1 MALCLSLT
9 GFSQSK
15 IYENWPSQAVGRSL
29 TLFTFRSDS
38 LFNDPQMISILQMD
52 KEALEWYRV
61 DLAYSDSTLV
71 TTSGLARSQNAAA
84 AINGSYFD
92 MKNGG
97 SVTYME
103 IDGRMIDTT
112 RNARRSHING
122 AVIIGH
128 NGRLVVEPA
137 RSDEAYARSEDEE
150 DVLVS
155 GPLLISNGVPE
166 NLPATAFVTTRHPRT
181 CLCITPEAILFI
193 TIDGRR
199 ETAAGM
205 DLHDVQAFL
214 ISLGCVDAVN
224 MDGGG
229 STTMWIHGVNG
240 GRIVNHPSDRTG
252 ERPVANA
259 LVIIRRIR

>member
-1 MALCLSLT
+1 
-9 GFSQSK
+9 
-15 IYENWPSQAVGRSL
+15 
-29 TLFTFRSDS
+29 
-38 LFNDPQMISILQMD
+38 
-52 KEALEWYRV
+52 
-61 DLAYSDSTLV
+61 
-71 TTSGLARSQNAAA
+71 
-84 AINGSYFD
+84 
-92 MKNGG
+92 
-97 SVTYME
+97 
-103 IDGRMIDTT
+103 
-112 RNARRSHING
+112 
-122 AVIIGH
+122 
-128 NGRLVVEPA
+128 
-137 RSDEAYARSEDEE
+137 
-150 DVLVS
+150 
-155 GPLLISNGVPE
+155 LLISNGVPE